1 MNKYQGF
8 TLIELIITIAV
19 LAIIATLAVPS
30 FSNMMLSQN
39 LNGSARNLVI
49 TLDKARSK
57 AILERRE
64 ITVIFN
70 TNSAT
75 SFSDDDDTLNWM
87 PSGQTI
93 LNSNLASI
101 SFRADGLLQ
110 DPTSNTP
117 LANDLT
123 LVLCDQ
129 TTNKAKFSKNIM
141 ISRIGAIQ
149 QSEQISGGCN

>member
-1 MNKYQGF
+1 MKKHQGF

-39 LNGSARNLVI
+39 LNGSARDLVI

-57 AILERRE
+57 AALERRE

-70 TNSAT
+70 TNSST
-75 SFSDDDDTLNWM
+75 SFSDNDDTLNWM

-93 LNSNLASI
+93 LNSSLASI
-101 SFRADGLLQ
+101 SFRADGMVQ
-110 DPTSNTP
+110 DSTTNVPIAS
-117 LANDLT
+117 DLT
-123 LVLCDQ
+123 LTLCDQ
-129 TTNKAKFSKNIM
+129 IRNKAKFSKNIM
-141 ISRIGAIQ
+141 ISRMGAIQ
-149 QSEQISGGCN
+149 QSEQVSGGCN